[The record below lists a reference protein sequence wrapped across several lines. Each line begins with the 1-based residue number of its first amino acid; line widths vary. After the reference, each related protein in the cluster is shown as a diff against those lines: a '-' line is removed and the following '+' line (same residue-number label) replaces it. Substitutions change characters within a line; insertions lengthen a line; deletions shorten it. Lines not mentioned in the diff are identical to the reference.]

1 MLKETVIAALEAH
14 FGAMVTLTP
23 SSRDFASFEA
33 KHPDVGNVVIEDNGT
48 ELVVSVGNI
57 HHGHFASYEDG
68 LSAAEHE
75 AVIVDQL
82 IGFLVDLF
90 ADKYLLFKARWGGG
104 WTPVEEV
111 AERKLR
117 LRNRKWFRWSGP
129 IDFNT
134 NPN

>member
-14 FGAMVTLTP
+14 FGAEVILTP
-23 SSRDFASFEA
+23 SSREFASFDA
-33 KHPDVGNVVIEDNGT
+33 KHPDVGKVVIEDDGK
-48 ELVVSVGNI
+48 ELTVWVGNI
-57 HHGHFASYEDG
+57 HHGQFASFEDG
-68 LSAAEHE
+68 LSEAEHE

-90 ADKYLLFKARWGGG
+90 ADNYLLFKARWGGG

-111 AERKLR
+111 ADSKLR
-117 LRNRKWFRWSGP
+117 SRYRQWFKWSGP
-129 IDFNT
+129 IDFNK